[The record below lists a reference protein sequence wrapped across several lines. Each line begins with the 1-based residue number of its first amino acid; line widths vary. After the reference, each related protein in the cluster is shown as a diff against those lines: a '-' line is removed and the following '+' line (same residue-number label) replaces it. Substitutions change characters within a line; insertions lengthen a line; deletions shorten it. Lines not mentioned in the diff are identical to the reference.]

1 MLVVTAAASLPPE
14 DAQQGLPHH
23 LTGLSGQKESRIPL
37 LTLCQPSG
45 EAFLCPFSCA
55 NLERHSPGFGENP
68 PRGPVHPAPRHRA
81 PPPSDALLSALA
93 PARKSTPSL
102 SQSRHQLPRF
112 PLPASP
118 GMADGTGDRLSD
130 AHPLRVKCVYAV
142 VCTSVFPSLSPTFLF
157 CFVFL

>member
-1 MLVVTAAASLPPE
+1 MTAATSLPPE
-14 DAQQGLPHH
+14 DAQQGPAGATSSSYGTFWAEGISNSLANTVPAERGGVPLPFLLCHP
-23 LTGLSGQKESRIPL
+23 GKAQSRVRGEPPQRP
-37 LTLCQPSG
+37 CAPST
-45 EAFLCPFSCA
+45 
-55 NLERHSPGFGENP
+55 
-68 PRGPVHPAPRHRA
+68 PAQGA
-81 PPPSDALLSALA
+81 PPSDALRSALA

-130 AHPLRVKCVYAV
+130 AHPLRVKCVYTV